1 MTEFK
6 CDKCFKTFSTTWNLK
21 RHNERK
27 TPCIRI
33 DNADSRDTQK
43 KSGENSQ
50 NSGEIKRKSGV
61 GSRESGEGDRE
72 SSVYSDVNELENQ
85 KCISIKQ
92 TNRVNVIKPINLYIF
107 LLKYL
112 YEWYNILINDIIYNK
127 TKNINILYD
136 SK

>member
-6 CDKCFKTFSTTWNLK
+6 CDKCFKTFSTKWNLK

-43 KSGENSQ
+43 K
-50 NSGEIKRKSGV
+50 SGEIKRKSGV

-92 TNRVNVIKPINLYIF
+92 TNRVNVIKPINLYICMYCN
-107 LLKYL
+107 KY
-112 YEWYNILINDIIYNK
+112 YSNRK
-127 TKNINILYD
+127 
-136 SK
+136 SKYKHQ